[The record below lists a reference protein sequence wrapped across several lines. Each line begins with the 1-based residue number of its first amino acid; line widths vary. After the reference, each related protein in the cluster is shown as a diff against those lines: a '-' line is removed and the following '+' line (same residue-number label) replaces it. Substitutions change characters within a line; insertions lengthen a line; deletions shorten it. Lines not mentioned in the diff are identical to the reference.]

1 MEYVTVIR
9 TSHKIRGNRLRAL
22 RFLFQYNMH
31 QICSHFLH
39 SFVHC
44 FNVLLGFAF
53 NPVPVTA
60 KNKKSE
66 NSASTAGL
74 SGDRALL
81 SLVNNTL
88 EIYHINSPEA
98 PSSSSGSQKKDK
110 KGGKGG
116 DDVEDEEEEEEVV
129 KAREEAV
136 LKQSVIDLHGHR

>member
-9 TSHKIRGNRLRAL
+9 TSHKIRGNRTAL
-22 RFLFQYNMH
+22 HFLSQHSMH
-31 QICSHFLH
+31 QICSYFLH
-39 SFVHC
+39 SFVRF
-44 FNVLLGFAF
+44 FNVLVGFAF

-116 DDVEDEEEEEEVV
+116 DDDEDEEEEEEVV

>member
-1 MEYVTVIR
+1 M
-9 TSHKIRGNRLRAL
+9 
-22 RFLFQYNMH
+22 
-31 QICSHFLH
+31 
-39 SFVHC
+39 
-44 FNVLLGFAF
+44 
-53 NPVPVTA
+53 TA

-116 DDVEDEEEEEEVV
+116 DDDEDEEEEEEVV